1 MGIMLGWLIG
11 TIAIFAKYSLDE
23 RSILWMGLSG
33 YCGVLLFFSYIFGYM
48 RTKFI
53 KSRFTYFLLVVFAV
67 MLLYLLIM
75 LGKVVADI
83 ATGPVI
89 KEVLIE
95 EKWDPRRGGDQVKT
109 SDGDHYEIAGN
120 HVVIEAGRKYV
131 ITVFEHSRLIVNSR
145 EIR

>member
-1 MGIMLGWLIG
+1 MGIMLGCLIG
-11 TIAIFAKYSLDE
+11 TIAIFAKYALDE

-33 YCGVLLFFSYIFGYM
+33 YCGVLLFFSYIFCYM

-53 KSRFTYFLLVVFAV
+53 KTRFTYFLLFVFAV

-75 LGKVVADI
+75 LGKVTADI
-83 ATGPVI
+83 TIGPVT

-95 EKWDPRRGGDQVKT
+95 KKWDPRRGGDQVTT
-109 SDGDHYEIAGN
+109 SDGDHYEIAGS
-120 HVVIEAGRKYV
+120 HVIIEPGRKYV

>member
-1 MGIMLGWLIG
+1 MLGCLIG
-11 TIAIFAKYSLDE
+11 TIAIFAKYALDE

-33 YCGVLLFFSYIFGYM
+33 YCGVLLFFSYIFCYM

-53 KSRFTYFLLVVFAV
+53 KTRFTYFLLFVFAV

-75 LGKVVADI
+75 LGKVTADI
-83 ATGPVI
+83 TIGPVT

-95 EKWDPRRGGDQVKT
+95 KKWDPRRGGDQVTT
-109 SDGDHYEIAGN
+109 SDGDHYEIAGS
-120 HVVIEAGRKYV
+120 HVIIEPGRKYV